1 MSDKVALITGCSK
14 RIGKEIALFLS
25 NEGYKIII
33 HYNSNDGT
41 ENKLKKSLT
50 TDSKKIKFDLNKVE
64 KIKNFTKNCIS
75 KFGKIDLLINNAS
88 VFKKDNLKESEIKKT
103 LNINLIAPYLLS
115 LYIGNHM
122 KKKGSGKIINLTD
135 SVASTEPWRGFSS
148 YSISKS
154 GLEMVTKSLSKELGR
169 KVQVN
174 SIAPGPILKP
184 SDKRIKVYKNSFKEA
199 NALKSIISALKI
211 FLNSKKISGKSISVD
226 NCESIIS
233 D

>member
-75 KFGKIDLLINNAS
+75 KFGKIDVLVNNAS
-88 VFKKDNLKESEIKKT
+88 VFKKDNLKESELKKI

-115 LYIGNHM
+115 LYIGKHM

-135 SVASTEPWRGFSS
+135 SVASTAVS
-148 YSISKS
+148 YTH
-154 GLEMVTKSLSKELGR
+154 LTL
-169 KVQVN
+169 
-174 SIAPGPILKP
+174 PT
-184 SDKRIKVYKNSFKEA
+184 KRIV
-199 NALKSIISALKI
+199 
-211 FLNSKKISGKSISVD
+211 
-226 NCESIIS
+226 
-233 D
+233 

>member
-41 ENKLKKSLT
+41 ENKLKKNLT

-64 KIKNFTKNCIS
+64 EIKNFTKKCIT

-88 VFKKDNLKESEIKKT
+88 IFKKDGLEEMEIIKT

-115 LYIGNHM
+115 LYVGKHM
-122 KKKGSGKIINLTD
+122 KEKGSGKIINLTD
-135 SVASTEPWRGFSS
+135 SVASSEPWKGFSS
-148 YSISKS
+148 YSVSKS
-154 GLEMVTKSLSKELGR
+154 GLEMVTKSLDKELGN

-184 SDKRIKVYKNSFKEA
+184 SNNNVKIYKNSFKEE

-211 FLNSKKISGKSISVD
+211 FLNSKRISGKSISVD